1 MEKAILIQIE
11 RLHKEFIT
19 PEGERLKILKD
30 INFYLK
36 EGEILTLIGPSGC
49 GKSTILNII
58 ASLIPAT
65 EGRVILKP
73 GLKLG
78 YIFQEPR
85 LLPWRTV
92 FKNVQLGLE
101 DKGLKATEMQEKI
114 RKYLRLTGLAD
125 FENKYPHELSGGMQQ
140 RVALCRALV
149 IEPSV
154 LLMDEPFAALDAIT
168 RQHLESQVVDIV
180 TKTGKSVIMV
190 THDIDEALVMADR
203 IIVMGSHPGR
213 IEEIL
218 EVDFPRPR
226 SLKTLTF
233 SPRYMEMRAHLLEL
247 LRKELVRLGK
257 IEGLREEK
265 KTASQGE
272 IEINHLWD
280 I

>member
-11 RLHKEFIT
+11 GLHKEFIT

-101 DKGLKATEMQEKI
+101 DRGLKAAEMQEKI

-265 KTASQGE
+265 KIAGQEE

>member
-11 RLHKEFIT
+11 GLHKEFIT

-101 DKGLKATEMQEKI
+101 DKGLKAAEMQEKI